1 MSAKKT
7 LNIPAFALT
16 TSIQNILNC
25 ALGSLTG
32 PVGFTMTQ
40 PYLLITHIRAMN
52 KTAAP
57 VNCTLYKDAT
67 GGSTAGKEF
76 GFSATAIPAND
87 FLDWDGEA
95 RFDAA
100 DFLTGIAAANTS
112 ITLSIDAEIG
122 TAG

>member
-1 MSAKKT
+1 MSQKKT
-7 LNIPAFALT
+7 LNIPAIALT
-16 TSIQNILNC
+16 NTIANLLNC
-25 ALGSLTG
+25 NVASLTG

-40 PYLLITHIRAMN
+40 PFLLIRHIRAMN
-52 KTAAP
+52 KTASA
-57 VNCTLYKDAT
+57 VTCTLYKDGT

-76 GFSATAIPAND
+76 AFSATSIPAND

-100 DFLTGIAAANTS
+100 DFLTGLASAGTA

-122 TAG
+122 IAG